1 VEVDDDAL
9 LARREVAAPDARA
22 EVVGPAEAAA
32 LAAAHQPRA
41 RGHVAPLGGAVLVDV
56 GDEDEVLLRHPWPL
70 LHRRRRRRPR
80 SVARAPWRPAAHLLP
95 PPKSDRPPCS
105 LKLAC
110 V

>member
-70 LHRRRRRRPR
+70 LHRRRIPRP
-80 SVARAPWRPAAHLLP
+80 VARAPWRPAAHLP
-95 PPKSDRPPCS
+95 PMIVP
-105 LKLAC
+105 LFHEA
-110 V
+110 